1 LVRRIWFGQARI
13 ARHWNNPTS
22 DLCHCRDTICITA
35 LIHFGK
41 RGTVIIELIQYG
53 PPLAGLAL
61 ALGVWFVRR
70 RSQVM
75 PSRSSRTLT
84 AIGMVTVLGV
94 IVTIRAWGVWPWWS
108 PPLGEDGHL
117 VIQML
122 GFASP
127 LILSVVALLLMIP
140 GGRARSPRGSAELA
154 PRTPL
159 TFAPRSLVVLMGAVI
174 ALVLAVSISAGLAST
189 PDLDG
194 RYLVYAVEASTNT
207 SASTTIY
214 GWWFSLPCLALIALI
229 IAIALV
235 EIALIARPP
244 LAADRDLDAR
254 MRKTR
259 ARNVVA
265 VAAGG
270 LLLHLGPVLLSLFG
284 TSMLRLGVQTEPVG
298 WIELG
303 TSFAAIGPALA
314 VASYVTVILGFALWC
329 NVLLSTVPAW
339 SRRPR
344 GSVRR

>member
-1 LVRRIWFGQARI
+1 
-13 ARHWNNPTS
+13 
-22 DLCHCRDTICITA
+22 
-35 LIHFGK
+35 
-41 RGTVIIELIQYG
+41 VIIKLIQYG
-53 PPLAGLAL
+53 PPLAGLVL
-61 ALGVWFVRR
+61 ALGVWFARH
-70 RSQVM
+70 RSQVTLAR
-75 PSRSSRTLT
+75 PSRTLT
-84 AIGMVTVLGV
+84 ALGMVIVLGV

-117 VIQML
+117 VIQMVA
-122 GFASP
+122 FASP
-127 LILSVVALLLMIP
+127 LILCVVALLFLIP
-140 GGRARSPRGSAELA
+140 RGRARSPRGSAELA

-159 TFAPRSLVVLMGAVI
+159 TFAPRSLLLLMGAAI

-194 RYLVYAVEASTNT
+194 RYLVYAVEASSNT

-214 GWWFSLPCLALIALI
+214 GWWFSLPCLALVALI
-229 IAIALV
+229 ITIALV

-244 LAADRDLDAR
+244 LAADRDIDAR
-254 MRKTR
+254 MRKIR

-284 TSMLRLGVQTEPVG
+284 TSILRLGVQTEPVG

-314 VASYVTVILGFALWC
+314 VASYVVVILGFALWFS
-329 NVLLSTVPAW
+329 VLLSTVPAPI
-339 SRRPR
+339 RRLS